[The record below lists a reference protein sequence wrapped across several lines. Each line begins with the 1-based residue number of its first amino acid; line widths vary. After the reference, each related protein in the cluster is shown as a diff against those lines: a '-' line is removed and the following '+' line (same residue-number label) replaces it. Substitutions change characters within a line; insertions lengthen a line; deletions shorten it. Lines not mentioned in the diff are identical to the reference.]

1 MEIQKGIEIIDLAL
15 YLKKEKILI
24 ISDLHLGYEEALNK
38 QGILLP
44 RFQFEDI
51 IKKLKNIL
59 KKVNPELIIIN
70 GDLKHEFGTISKTE
84 WKQVLDLID
93 FFKDKKILLIKG
105 NHDNILGPIAKKK
118 NVKLIDK
125 YETNNILITH
135 GHKIPKKLNKTII
148 IGHEHPAISFD
159 ERSDQKFKCFLK
171 GKFERKTLIV
181 MPSFNLLQQGTDV
194 TKQKTLSPF
203 LKKDLKNF
211 EVYIVEDKVYKFGK
225 IKNIKDLSNS
235 DT

>member
-1 MEIQKGIEIIDLAL
+1 MEIQKNIEIIDLAL

-38 QGILLP
+38 QGILMP
-44 RFQFEDI
+44 RFEDI
-51 IKKLKNIL
+51 IKRLKEIL

-70 GDLKHEFGTISKTE
+70 GDLKHEFGTISRTE
-84 WKQVLDLID
+84 WKQVIDLID
-93 FFKDKKILLIKG
+93 FFKNKKILLIKG

-118 NVKLIDK
+118 NVKLVEN
-125 YETNNILITH
+125 YEINNLLITH

-148 IGHEHPAISFD
+148 IGHEHPAISF
-159 ERSDQKFKCFLK
+159 EGRKDQKYKCFLK
-171 GKFERKTLIV
+171 GKYKRKNLIV
-181 MPSFNLLQQGTDV
+181 MPSFNLIQQGTDV

-225 IKNIKDLSNS
+225 IKKLKEFSS
-235 DT
+235 

>member
-1 MEIQKGIEIIDLAL
+1 MEIQKNIEIIDLAL

-38 QGILLP
+38 QGILMP

-51 IKKLKNIL
+51 IKRLKEIL

-70 GDLKHEFGTISKTE
+70 GDLKHEFGTISRTE
-84 WKQVLDLID
+84 WKQVIDLID
-93 FFKDKKILLIKG
+93 FFKNKKILLIKG

-118 NVKLIDK
+118 NVKLVEN
-125 YETNNILITH
+125 YEINNLLITH

-148 IGHEHPAISFD
+148 IGHEHPAISF
-159 ERSDQKFKCFLK
+159 EGRKDQKYKCFLK
-171 GKFERKTLIV
+171 GKYKRKNLIV
-181 MPSFNLLQQGTDV
+181 MPSFNLIQQGTDV

-225 IKNIKDLSNS
+225 IKKLKEFSS
-235 DT
+235 